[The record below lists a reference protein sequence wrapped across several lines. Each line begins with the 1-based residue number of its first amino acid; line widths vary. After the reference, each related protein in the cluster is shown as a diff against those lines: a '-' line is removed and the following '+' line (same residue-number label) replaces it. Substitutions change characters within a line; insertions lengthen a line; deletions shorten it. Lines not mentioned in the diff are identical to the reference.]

1 MFFVRTH
8 QEVVNVRRAIER
20 LGRVSDSIVH
30 IGPFGLGV
38 DGVLAWVPVVGDLY
52 SLSAGGML
60 LFMGLRAH
68 APIGVLM
75 QVATLVGLRSAV
87 GLAAIPLLGPVY
99 PAAGA
104 VVDLFRGHK
113 MSADLLVKTID
124 NTLYVEGARGDLK
137 TDPALAEDVEQAK
150 REGLRIVFLE

>member
-1 MFFVRTH
+1 M
-8 QEVVNVRRAIER
+8 
-20 LGRVSDSIVH
+20 SDNIVH
-30 IGPFGLGV
+30 IGPFGLGI
-38 DGVLAWVPVVGDLY
+38 DGILAWVPGVGDLY

-60 LFMGLRAH
+60 LLMGLRAH
-68 APIGVLM
+68 APVGVLM

-87 GLAAIPLLGPVY
+87 GLAAIPLLGPIY

-124 NTLYVEGARGDLK
+124 NTLYVEGVKGDLK
-137 TDPALAEDVEQAK
+137 SDPVLAEEVDQAK
-150 REGLRIVFLE
+150 REGLRVVYLG